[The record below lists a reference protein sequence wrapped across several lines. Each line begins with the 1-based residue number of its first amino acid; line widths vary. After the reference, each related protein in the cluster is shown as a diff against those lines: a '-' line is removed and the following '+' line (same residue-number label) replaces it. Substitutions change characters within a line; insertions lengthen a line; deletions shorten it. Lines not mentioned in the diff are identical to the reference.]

1 MPGPFI
7 LIEDFYSLSESQT
20 FGMVVSVKKL
30 LANLCVRYL
39 RVTLS
44 LSGRL
49 DRRRIHHPARLAYV
63 IDGVERDNQ
72 TSIDH
77 VFRIANGLIASG
89 IGKGDRIAV
98 LSRNSVECAEVM
110 TAILCSGA
118 SMVPVPSTATAE
130 AQKNMLLDSAVKGLF
145 VSDQY
150 RDAALAHFMD
160 VPTLRPDLRFAL
172 ESACDQFR
180 DHVAWAKT
188 FETVSPGV
196 HMALDEEYDILY
208 SSGTTGI
215 PKGIIHSHLARNL
228 LIAGTEK
235 MEFEG
240 GVVLTSTPLYSNTTI
255 TTWWPSVWVG
265 ATQVIMRKFNAERA
279 NELIR
284 DYAITHAMLVPV
296 QYQRM
301 WASPNHSPDNWKSVK
316 WLFSTSA
323 PLSAV
328 MKEKILADTSAQ
340 LLEFYGLTE
349 GGVATTLIA
358 RKAAELGKLGSV
370 GQVQPGGEL
379 KILGENG
386 ELLGPNESGEI
397 VGRTGIMSD
406 GYLNR
411 EEATKAMHWF
421 DEQGR
426 LFYRS
431 GDVGYL
437 DEDGW
442 LFLSDRIKDMILS
455 GGQNIYATDLEQALN
470 ALADVVESAVV
481 AKPSEEWG
489 ETPWAFVVRRADSER
504 VEEDIRLDA
513 NKQLSPIQA
522 IAGVTFMDELP
533 RSDIGKILKRQL
545 RDTF

>member
-1 MPGPFI
+1 MTI
-7 LIEDFYSLSESQT
+7 SLCKQ
-20 FGMVVSVKKL
+20 
-30 LANLCVRYL
+30 
-39 RVTLS
+39 
-44 LSGRL
+44 L
-49 DRRRIHHPARLAYV
+49 DRRRQAYPNQLAYV
-63 IDGVERDNQ
+63 IDDDERDNQ

-77 VFRIANGLIASG
+77 VFRLANGLLAAG

-98 LSRNSVECAEVM
+98 LSRNSVECAEAM

-118 SMVPVPSTATAE
+118 SMVPVPNTATPD

-150 RDAALAHFMD
+150 REAALEHFMD
-160 VPTLRPDLRFAL
+160 LPTVRCDLRFAL
-172 ESACDQFR
+172 ETPCETFTDHTSWAHQFAS
-180 DHVAWAKT
+180 D
-188 FETVSPGV
+188 SPDV
-196 HMALDEEYDILY
+196 TMATNEEYDILY
-208 SSGTTGI
+208 SSGTTGT

-228 LIAGTEK
+228 LISGTQT
-235 MEFEG
+235 MAFERG
-240 GVVLTSTPLYSNTTI
+240 RVLVSTPLYSNTTI

-265 ATQVIMRKFNAERA
+265 ATQVIMRKFNADRA
-279 NELIR
+279 NVLMRER
-284 DYAITHAMLVPV
+284 QITHAMLVPV

-301 WASPNHSPDNWKSVK
+301 WAASNHTSENWQSVQ

-323 PLSAV
+323 PLSEE
-328 MKEKILADTSAQ
+328 MKQKILTDTDAQ

-349 GGVATTLIA
+349 GGVATTLVA

-379 KILGENG
+379 KILSETGEV
-386 ELLGPNESGEI
+386 LGPNEAGEI

-411 EEATKAMHWF
+411 EEATRAMHWL
-421 DEQGR
+421 DEDGQ

-455 GGQNIYATDLEQALN
+455 GGQNIYATDLEQVLN
-470 ALADVVESAVV
+470 AMSDVVDAAVV
-481 AKPSEEWG
+481 AKPSDAWG
-489 ETPWAFVVRRADSER
+489 ETPWAFVVKNAGSQRSGD
-504 VEEDIRLDA
+504 DIRLDA
-513 NKQLSPIQA
+513 NSQLSPIQA
-522 IAGVTFMDELP
+522 IAGVTLVDELP

>member
-1 MPGPFI
+1 M
-7 LIEDFYSLSESQT
+7 
-20 FGMVVSVKKL
+20 
-30 LANLCVRYL
+30 
-39 RVTLS
+39 TLS
-44 LSGRL
+44 LCERL
-49 DRRRIHHPARLAYV
+49 DSRRTNQPARLAYI
-63 IDGVERDNQ
+63 IDGVERDNKA
-72 TSIDH
+72 SIDH
-77 VFRIANGLIASG
+77 VFRIANGLIAAG

-98 LSRNSVECAEVM
+98 LSRNSIQCAEVM
-110 TAILCSGA
+110 TGILCSGA
-118 SMVPVPSTATAE
+118 SMVPVPNTATPE
-130 AQKNMLLDSAVKGLF
+130 AQRNMLLDSAVKGLF

-150 RDAALAHFMD
+150 RDAALEHFMD
-160 VPTLRPDLRFAL
+160 IPSIRADLRFAL
-172 ESACDQFR
+172 ETACEQFH
-180 DHVAWAKT
+180 DHTTWANT
-188 FETVSPGV
+188 FDISSPNV

-228 LIAGTEK
+228 LISGTEK

-301 WASPNHSPDNWKSVK
+301 WTSPNHSPDNWKSVK

-397 VGRTGIMSD
+397 VGRAGIMSD

-411 EEATKAMHWF
+411 EEATKTMHWF

-470 ALADVVESAVV
+470 AMPDVVESAVV

-489 ETPWAFVVRRADSER
+489 ETPWAFVVKRTDSER
-504 VEEDIRLDA
+504 VEEDIRFDA
-513 NKQLSPIQA
+513 NKRLSPIQA

-545 RDTF
+545 RDIF

>member
-1 MPGPFI
+1 
-7 LIEDFYSLSESQT
+7 
-20 FGMVVSVKKL
+20 
-30 LANLCVRYL
+30 
-39 RVTLS
+39 
-44 LSGRL
+44 
-49 DRRRIHHPARLAYV
+49 
-63 IDGVERDNQ
+63 
-72 TSIDH
+72 
-77 VFRIANGLIASG
+77 
-89 IGKGDRIAV
+89 
-98 LSRNSVECAEVM
+98 
-110 TAILCSGA
+110 
-118 SMVPVPSTATAE
+118 MVPVPNTATPE
-130 AQKNMLLDSAVKGLF
+130 AQRNMLLDSAVKGLF

-150 RDAALAHFMD
+150 REAALTHFSD
-160 VPTLRPDLRFAL
+160 LPTIRDDLRFAL
-172 ESACDQFR
+172 ETSCDRFA
-180 DHVAWAKT
+180 DHVTWAMQ
-188 FETVSPGV
+188 FSVDSPDV
-196 HMALDEEYDILY
+196 HMSLDEEYDILY
-208 SSGTTGI
+208 SSGTTGT

-228 LIAGTEK
+228 LISGTQTMAFDEAI
-235 MEFEG
+235 
-240 GVVLTSTPLYSNTTI
+240 VLTSTPLYSNTTI
-255 TTWWPSVWVG
+255 TTWWPSVWMG

-279 NELIR
+279 NDLIAE
-284 DYAITHAMLVPV
+284 YGITHAMLVPV

-301 WASPNHSPDNWKSVK
+301 WTADNHSPDKWASVQ

-323 PLSAV
+323 PLSAA
-328 MKEKILADTSAQ
+328 MKEKILRDTDAQ

-349 GGVATTLIA
+349 GGVATTLVA

-379 KILGENG
+379 RILGEDG
-386 ELLGPNESGEI
+386 ELLGPNEPGEI

-421 DEQGR
+421 DDDGR

-470 ALADVVESAVV
+470 AMPEVIESAVV
-481 AKPSEEWG
+481 ARPSDHWG
-489 ETPWAFVVRRADSER
+489 ETPWAFVVKRSESELS
-504 VEEDIRLDA
+504 EEDIRLTA
-513 NKQLSPIQA
+513 NGALSPIQA

-545 RDTF
+545 RDTFSPRCELGIRHHIVERHRGECFNTYGKCPLVGVKPRRVVRVDQAGIIRGDAQK

>member
-150 RDAALAHFMD
+150 REAALEHFMD
-160 VPTLRPDLRFAL
+160 LPTVRCDLRFAL
-172 ESACDQFR
+172 ETPCETFTDHTSWAHQFAS
-180 DHVAWAKT
+180 D
-188 FETVSPGV
+188 SPDV
-196 HMALDEEYDILY
+196 TMATNEEYDILY
-208 SSGTTGI
+208 SSGTTGT

-228 LIAGTEK
+228 LISGTQT
-235 MEFEG
+235 MAFEG
-240 GVVLTSTPLYSNTTI
+240 GRVLISTPLYSNTTI

-265 ATQVIMRKFNAERA
+265 ATQVIMRKFNADRA
-279 NELIR
+279 NVLMR
-284 DYAITHAMLVPV
+284 DRQITHAMLVPV

-301 WASPNHSPDNWKSVK
+301 WAASNHTSENWQSVQ

-323 PLSAV
+323 PLSEE
-328 MKEKILADTSAQ
+328 MKQKILTDTDAQ

-349 GGVATTLIA
+349 GGVATTLVA

-379 KILGENG
+379 KILSETGEV
-386 ELLGPNESGEI
+386 LGPNEAGEI

-411 EEATKAMHWF
+411 EEATRAMHWL
-421 DEQGR
+421 DEDGQ

-455 GGQNIYATDLEQALN
+455 GGQNIYATDLEQVLN
-470 ALADVVESAVV
+470 AMSDVVDAAVV
-481 AKPSEEWG
+481 AKPSDAWG
-489 ETPWAFVVRRADSER
+489 ETPWAFVVKNAGSQRSGD
-504 VEEDIRLDA
+504 DIRLDA
-513 NKQLSPIQA
+513 NSQLSPIQA
-522 IAGVTFMDELP
+522 IAGVTLVDELP